1 MLFAAAANRELW
13 SGLTSTLEGLT
24 VKYLEFLSRVHELLQ
39 PRSYL
44 EIGVRNGHSIALSKT
59 KSIGVDPAYN
69 IAPEIELGPDV
80 TLRQAT
86 SDDFFAE
93 PEPLAPFDEPT
104 IDLAFID
111 GLHLYEYVLRDFM
124 NTEKYAAPGSVIIFD
139 DILPRKTV
147 EAARDRETRAW
158 TGDVWKIIPTLTR
171 LRPDL
176 VCLQV
181 GTQPTGLLVVLGAD
195 PTSTVLNANY
205 DDLLKQYVDSEE
217 DPPAEI
223 LQRTAAV
230 PPQKILA
237 APFWSLLRD
246 QRARGVTREQ
256 GLPELMDTLRTWAA
270 SELTATQAAAANA
283 QLAHKKGNPID
294 LVRRRIAKL
303 RS

>member
-1 MLFAAAANRELW
+1 M
-13 SGLTSTLEGLT
+13 
-24 VKYLEFLSRVHELLQ
+24 KYLEFLSRVHELLQ

-44 EIGVRNGHSIALSKT
+44 EIGVRNGDSIALSKA
-59 KSIGVDPAYN
+59 KSIGVDPAYK
-69 IAPEIELGPDV
+69 ISEEIQLGPNV
-80 TLRQAT
+80 TLREAT

-93 PEPLAPFDEPT
+93 PDPLAPFDEPT
-104 IDLAFID
+104 VDLAFID

-195 PTSTVLNANY
+195 PTSTVLNASY
-205 DDLLKQYVDSEE
+205 DDLLKQYVDSDE

-223 LQRTAAV
+223 LQRTAAI
-230 PPQKILA
+230 PPQKILV
-237 APFWSLLRD
+237 APFWTLLRQ
-246 QRARGVTREQ
+246 QRERGLTREE

-270 SELTATQAAAANA
+270 SDLTPTQAAAANP
-283 QLAHKKGNPID
+283 QLAHKKQNVLN

-303 RS
+303 RG